1 MSSSDISVVIPTYKA
16 SAFIEQTLQSVFAQ
30 SVLPA
35 EIVIADDASPD
46 DTVQVVD
53 RIAQQHTIPIRVVR
67 LQRNSGGPARPLN
80 VGIGAARGEY
90 VALLDH
96 DDQMAPD
103 RLRLELDLFRRS
115 PGLGLVLGRLEGVG
129 GSNRSNLAGRG
140 WNAIASLPYEPVGLG
155 YRRIRSK
162 DAYAGLVEHGCY
174 AMTCSAFFF
183 PMAAWEVIGPI
194 DERVRTACDYY
205 LLQSFARHH
214 DIGYVD
220 AVIGSWA
227 CNPETLYSAAA
238 LQKRLGDVWLILNR
252 FDVEALDRPTAEKW
266 RAAVREFLMGAAW
279 AARQAGDHRSA
290 FRYYLTSLWR
300 HGPGTSVMKGL
311 ARLAFESIVRK

>member
-1 MSSSDISVVIPTYKA
+1 
-16 SAFIEQTLQSVFAQ
+16 
-30 SVLPA
+30 
-35 EIVIADDASPD
+35 
-46 DTVQVVD
+46 
-53 RIAQQHTIPIRVVR
+53 
-67 LQRNSGGPARPLN
+67 
-80 VGIGAARGEY
+80 
-90 VALLDH
+90 
-96 DDQMAPD
+96 
-103 RLRLELDLFRRS
+103 
-115 PGLGLVLGRLEGVG
+115 LVLGQLAGVA
-129 GSNRSNLAGRG
+129 GSDRSNLADRG
-140 WNAIASLPYEPVGLG
+140 WNAITSLPYEPVAPG

-174 AMTCSAFFF
+174 AMTCSAFCF
-183 PMAAWEVIGPI
+183 PKAAWDTIGPI

-214 DIGYVD
+214 DIGYVE

-227 CNPETLYSAAA
+227 GNAQTLYSAAA

-252 FDVEALDRPTAEKW
+252 FDVEALEPPAVEKW